1 MARPLRV
8 HIPGALYHVMSR
20 GNARQ
25 EIFLDSTDYE
35 CFLTRFAVVS
45 ARFAVRCRAFC
56 LMPNHFHLLL
66 EPNQFPIPRLMQQLN
81 SSYCQWFNGRHTRV
95 GHVLQGRYKAFVID
109 REQYYRRV
117 LRYIVLNPVRARLV
131 VHPAQWPW
139 SSYLATAGFVEP
151 ASFLSLSDVW
161 NVFHPDDQR
170 SAHRIYDEFVC
181 GAVSHAAA
189 MPAGP
194 AVGSDELAVRITD
207 ALTAHRDA
215 EDLRYAE
222 RFAVRPPLELVLA
235 PDDDPRVPDVALRE
249 AFEYYGYTLKEIAGF
264 IGRHPCT
271 VWRRIRRIGRDS
283 PPPEVSM
290 QEIKI

>member
-1 MARPLRV
+1 MTRPLRV

-25 EIFLDSTDYE
+25 EIFLDTGDYE
-35 CFLTRFAVVS
+35 HFLKRFAAVS

-81 SSYCQWFNGRHTRV
+81 SSYCQWFNCRHTRV

-109 REQYYRRV
+109 KEQYYRRV

-139 SSYLATAGFVEP
+139 SSYLATAGFVDP
-151 ASFLSLSDVW
+151 GSFLSLSDVW
-161 NVFHPDDQR
+161 SVFHPDDQR
-170 SAHRIYDEFVC
+170 SAQRIYDEFVC

-189 MPAGP
+189 IPAGP

-207 ALTAHRDA
+207 ALAVHRDT

-235 PDDDPRVPDVALRE
+235 ADDDPKVRDVALRE
-249 AFEYYGYTLKEIAGF
+249 AFEYYGYTLREIADF
-264 IGRHPCT
+264 IERHPCT
-271 VWRRIRRIGRDS
+271 VWRRIRR
-283 PPPEVSM
+283 VSSESRRPAGAM